1 MTGISAANAGAA
13 MPNKATDPT
22 ATNKNFFFVFSP
34 SPSLFDLSEAIDA
47 PATASNVAVEL
58 RLISKFR
65 LDGRRFDA
73 EIVCPDGNFRFF
85 KYGQFSSMAEGWP
98 VAAAHE
104 PTGETFRTSGNGADY
119 GELRRFPTRENAL
132 RFLSAN
138 E

>member
-1 MTGISAANAGAA
+1 MVGDLTPKLCAL
-13 MPNKATDPT
+13 KAT
-22 ATNKNFFFVFSP
+22 FGFS
-34 SPSLFDLSEAIDA
+34 SMA
-47 PATASNVAVEL
+47 
-58 RLISKFR
+58 KM
-65 LDGRRFDA
+65 
-73 EIVCPDGNFRFF
+73 
-85 KYGQFSSMAEGWP
+85 FSSMAEGWP